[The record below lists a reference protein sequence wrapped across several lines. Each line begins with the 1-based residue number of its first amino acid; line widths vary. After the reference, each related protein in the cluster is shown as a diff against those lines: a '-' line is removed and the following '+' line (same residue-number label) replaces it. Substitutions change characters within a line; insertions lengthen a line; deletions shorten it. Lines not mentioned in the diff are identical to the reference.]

1 MADTSI
7 TLLQRLQHSNDPESW
22 DRLMSL
28 YRPLLTSWLR
38 KYDVQISDSDDL
50 MQEVLMTV
58 AKDLHTFDHNG
69 RTA

>member
-7 TLLQRLQHSNDPESW
+7 TLLQRLQHSNDPENW

-38 KYDVQISDSDDL
+38 KYDVQVS
-50 MQEVLMTV
+50 
-58 AKDLHTFDHNG
+58 ARG
-69 RTA
+69 